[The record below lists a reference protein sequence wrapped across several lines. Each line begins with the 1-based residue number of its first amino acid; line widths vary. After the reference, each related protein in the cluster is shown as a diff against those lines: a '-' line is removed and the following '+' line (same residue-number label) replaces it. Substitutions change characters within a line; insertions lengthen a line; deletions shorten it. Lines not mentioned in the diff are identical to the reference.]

1 MLCNHCFA
9 EWFRSRSATFSSL
22 LTVWTRNFCDLLS
35 SCPHKYVTSMY
46 FSFPIHCL
54 WRMCSVAFASMFN
67 TSFTA
72 KPKSRIMLWTPFA
85 SDAPNAAA
93 YSSASALFFAMTFC
107 YRESAFR
114 VCLPGTSTPALD
126 DFRVALQAA
135 QPESV
140 NTISSSALFPS
151 SNTCPNFLS
160 RFRYLASLFNLARLC
175 WLGLLRNKHLATCD
189 RYC

>member
-1 MLCNHCFA
+1 MICFHLAPTSTSHLCTSA
-9 EWFRSRSATFSSL
+9 SRFPACGECVLWLLHQCSPPASL
-22 LTVWTRNFCDLLS
+22 QNPS
-35 SCPHKYVTSMY
+35 
-46 FSFPIHCL
+46 
-54 WRMCSVAFASMFN
+54 
-67 TSFTA
+67 
-72 KPKSRIMLWTPFA
+72 SRIMLWTPFA

-93 YSSASALFFAMTFC
+93 YSSASALFFAMAFC

-126 DFRVALQAA
+126 DFRVSLQAA